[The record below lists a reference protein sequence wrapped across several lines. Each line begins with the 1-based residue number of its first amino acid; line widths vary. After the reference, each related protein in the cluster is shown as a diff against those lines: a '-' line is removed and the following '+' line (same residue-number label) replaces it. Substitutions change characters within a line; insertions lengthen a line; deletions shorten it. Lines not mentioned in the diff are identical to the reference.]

1 MGSGTVIQSITGDSV
16 ITATTTNGAT
26 SIGHTEY
33 LSENKQYGSATQVPI
48 ITVNKSGHITAI

>member
-26 SIGHTEY
+26 SIEHTEY
-33 LSENKQYGSATQVPI
+33 LSENKQYGSAT
-48 ITVNKSGHITAI
+48 